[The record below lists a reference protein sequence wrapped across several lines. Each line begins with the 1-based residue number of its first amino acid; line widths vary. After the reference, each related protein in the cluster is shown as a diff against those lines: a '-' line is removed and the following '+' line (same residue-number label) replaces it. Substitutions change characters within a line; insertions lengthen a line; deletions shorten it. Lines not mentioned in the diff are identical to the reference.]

1 MSFKILTSYFYQI
14 RFFKP
19 NYIPLSTAVF
29 DPKWFHKNLG
39 NTYQYFDKNNVLN
52 GLRAEP
58 FVPNKDCEG
67 LCRGPSVCITED
79 PTTCEFLS
87 TYYNQLKQLN
97 FNSIMERFSRLA
109 AQYKAAKNLS
119 NDIIFVLIFHET
131 PNNPCSE
138 RWMVQK
144 WFKENGYELEE
155 FNKEAI

>member
-109 AQYKAAKNLS
+109 AQYKAEKNLC

-131 PNNPCSE
+131 PSNPCSE
-138 RWMVQK
+138 RWIVQK

>member
-1 MSFKILTSYFYQI
+1 MNFKILTSYFYQI
-14 RFFKP
+14 RFFKS

-58 FVPNKDCEG
+58 FVPNKDCVG

-109 AQYKAAKNLS
+109 AQYKAAKSLS

-144 WFKENGYELEE
+144 WFKENGYELKE